1 MHQRTLIFLGVLV
14 VALGL
19 GCAFISEPDVGTSA
33 SGPDIYDDNG
43 SFGEASGDGSDPYL
57 NGSGVTGEDGSSVP
71 SNEGNSPPDDDG
83 SEPGGAVED
92 QETDFATSDDANS
105 GGSFGDR
112 GMGND
117 ASTSD
122 DAGTLQ
128 FDAGDFDAGVVG
140 ADAQFENDSGS

>member
-1 MHQRTLIFLGVLV
+1 MHQRTLIFLGVMV
-14 VALGL
+14 VALSL

-57 NGSGVTGEDGSSVP
+57 NGSDVTGEDGSSVP
-71 SNEGNSPPDDDG
+71 SNEGNSPPENDE
-83 SEPGGAVED
+83 SEPGGVGQD

-112 GMGND
+112 GMGDD
-117 ASTSD
+117 ASLSH
-122 DAGTLQ
+122 DAGTFQ
-128 FDAGDFDAGVVG
+128 FDAGGFDAGVVG
-140 ADAQFENDSGS
+140 EDAQVENDGG